1 MGFCLTHHFFLVS
14 QFSRNVFFNVTGIE
28 TRLLM
33 LKYLCIHEA
42 LRNSSLYY
50 STLFLFFFF
59 LNPFIFKKKTSCC
72 LHELKEWRM
81 MKVNEETNAAK
92 LKLFEVLENHPT
104 AKKLIK
110 EIKILRMLGL
120 FFAVLFFLI

>member
-1 MGFCLTHHFFLVS
+1 
-14 QFSRNVFFNVTGIE
+14 
-28 TRLLM
+28 
-33 LKYLCIHEA
+33 
-42 LRNSSLYY
+42 
-50 STLFLFFFF
+50 
-59 LNPFIFKKKTSCC
+59 
-72 LHELKEWRM
+72 M

-120 FFAVLFFLI
+120 FLAVLFF